1 MFNPLNIFSKLIKS
15 NNQRE
20 LDRLGKIVEKINN
33 LEKNINCLND
43 DDFPKKTLEFK

>member
-20 LDRLGKIVEKINN
+20 LDRLGKIVDKIN
-33 LEKNINCLND
+33 LTSKGKYKAVISKL
-43 DDFPKKTLEFK
+43 K